1 MVWQPCMW
9 KSHIVWANHIGFPF
23 PTTFWGEVLWGR
35 LKKEAHLNQRFG
47 CLDFHSILQGKK
59 KFLPHKQNNHYLLSG
74 KVSTEQGSSKSTSL
88 LPKPTAD
95 QASLVTTWLSVSL
108 LKLLAMATGDV
119 WTKPMQRPVKNV
131 ALFPYQCNCL
141 CWKIA
146 MGRLHWI
153 LLCWMWQVPLAW
165 PWESDSHG
173 APSCV
178 GWDFVCPMKT
188 MWSVGDFVLQCWG
201 EIMYCHCDGNCAG
214 SSISDQNWIKKRE
227 AAASR
232 LRQVDSHCRGL
243 TVKSTCE
250 WMNESLLLCSLP
262 VYPFLILSYQVVC
275 FWEQILQHDLAC
287 CLSIPCYLS
296 SFKVLGW
303 FLPVTPFSRNRHL
316 KEKLRPNFHMFCT
329 SSWNLFRI
337 SLPINAKKNLLQH
350 LFFAKHA
357 YLLELHLELNSGS
370 SLHLYRSLSLF

>member
-1 MVWQPCMW
+1 MVWHPCMW

-35 LKKEAHLNQRFG
+35 LKKEAHLKQRFG
-47 CLDFHSILQGKK
+47 FLDFHSILQGKK
-59 KFLPHKQNNHYLLSG
+59 KFLPHKHNHYLLSG

-178 GWDFVCPMKT
+178 SLRFCVPSENGVTRWGCC
-188 MWSVGDFVLQCWG
+188 SIQCWA
-201 EIMYCHCDGNCAG
+201 EIVCIGVVMAIVLAHR
-214 SSISDQNWIKKRE
+214 SLIKTK
-227 AAASR
+227 SR
-232 LRQVDSHCRGL
+232 SAKLRQVGCG
-243 TVKSTCE
+243 K
-250 WMNESLLLCSLP
+250 
-262 VYPFLILSYQVVC
+262 
-275 FWEQILQHDLAC
+275 
-287 CLSIPCYLS
+287 
-296 SFKVLGW
+296 
-303 FLPVTPFSRNRHL
+303 
-316 KEKLRPNFHMFCT
+316 
-329 SSWNLFRI
+329 
-337 SLPINAKKNLLQH
+337 
-350 LFFAKHA
+350 
-357 YLLELHLELNSGS
+357 
-370 SLHLYRSLSLF
+370 

>member
-1 MVWQPCMW
+1 MTPLHVEIPYSLGKPYWI
-9 KSHIVWANHIGFPF
+9 SFPYYLLGWGLVRSIEKGSSFETAIWF
-23 PTTFWGEVLWGR
+23 PWFS
-35 LKKEAHLNQRFG
+35 LNFA
-47 CLDFHSILQGKK
+47 GKK
-59 KFLPHKQNNHYLLSG
+59 KFLPHKHNHYLLSG

-178 GWDFVCPMKT
+178 SLRFCVPSENGVTRWGCC
-188 MWSVGDFVLQCWG
+188 SIQCWA
-201 EIMYCHCDGNCAG
+201 EIVCIGVVMAIVLAHR
-214 SSISDQNWIKKRE
+214 SLIKTK
-227 AAASR
+227 SR
-232 LRQVDSHCRGL
+232 SAKLRQVGCG
-243 TVKSTCE
+243 K
-250 WMNESLLLCSLP
+250 
-262 VYPFLILSYQVVC
+262 
-275 FWEQILQHDLAC
+275 
-287 CLSIPCYLS
+287 
-296 SFKVLGW
+296 
-303 FLPVTPFSRNRHL
+303 
-316 KEKLRPNFHMFCT
+316 
-329 SSWNLFRI
+329 
-337 SLPINAKKNLLQH
+337 
-350 LFFAKHA
+350 
-357 YLLELHLELNSGS
+357 
-370 SLHLYRSLSLF
+370 